1 MLLLLLVV
9 VVWVVEREDN
19 TVYLIQVSPPPEL
32 STKPLLMSVN
42 MATDKQELSHPRPV
56 Q

>member
-9 VVWVVEREDN
+9 VAVVGREDN

-32 STKPLLMSVN
+32 STKPLLLSVN
-42 MATDKQELSHPRPV
+42 MATDKQELYHHRPV